1 VSYLLQFRIGM
12 KWKIKLLLGLL
23 LCSSSSLMAQ
33 SLQLQL
39 LDQETQEPVNDA
51 FVFIASTSIGSSS
64 DEKGWVNLDIQGLG
78 QVELVVSH
86 LNYELKSLIIKPG
99 DAIPTTLYL
108 QPQTLAI
115 DEVVVKSSASE
126 KRAQWMKQ
134 FEYAFLGP
142 LNIRNKVKIQNP
154 KVLLFS
160 EDEEGLKAEAMDY
173 IDVANKSLGYRLRF
187 YLDTFL
193 IDTLGDVRYAG
204 KVFFQEAIEK
214 KTSRRINK
222 ARSRAFRNGKE
233 HFFRWLNQDAPQ
245 RNHKTFVIGEAH
257 LNEVAKQLD
266 YARVSVDD
274 LQLNKGAW
282 VDTLMIEDYLV
293 VTDPRL
299 TTRAPIWSLPFRLRR
314 RASSMLRSKS
324 GKILISRSGE
334 ILNPQDI
341 EEYGH
346 WTAQRVGELMPLD
359 FDFSFDAMAEDPAMA
374 LSINDQLAKYLDTLP
389 QEKVFLHLNKP
400 YYSNREMIHYK
411 GYLVDA
417 FTHLSQT
424 RSQVLYVELIN
435 PAGEVLVSQ
444 QLHQAKGLE
453 GSIPLDKGY
462 LPGQYQ
468 VRAYTQYMRNF
479 DPSFFYQQVVSIF
492 DPFLPQTTS
501 TAPNDSIQLAET
513 DTIREVSPSL
523 SIDFFPEGGNLVNG
537 LLSKISFKVRD
548 RQGKA
553 VNLAI
558 KLLNDLQQELLK
570 TTTLHQGIGVFSLQ
584 PEVDRT
590 YWVKASFEGQDL
602 RFPLPKA
609 MASGYVMKVNNNRE
623 DRLYIELAASKQLS
637 LDGAFLLGHVRG
649 QTFCLV
655 DDLSEEESV
664 VLDKTKLPEGLAHF
678 TLFNIQ
684 GQPVAERLVFNA
696 SPDNK
701 EVLTIKQTYSHFFPR
716 QKAELQLA
724 LKANQLADLSATV
737 VDQGIVKYDHNIP
750 NSKSWLLLNADLA
763 GQLPNASYYLEESIG
778 LRQLDLMLMT
788 YGWRR
793 FKWTGLEQLPR
804 LDYQVEQGFRVE
816 GYTTK
821 KGKEEERIRA
831 DVMLSSLS
839 DAFYAN
845 KMTTD
850 PSGNFS
856 FINLPQLDSTD
867 FIIQGEIYNPKRS
880 NKELKMTGKRQVD
893 FHFVEREKPNIVAL
907 PPIDPILPSKAW
919 NDYAIGEMQQDS
931 LRNTDWVIDLEEV
944 TVRENRG
951 TDPRVFNV
959 YNINTMDWIPP
970 ERPAFSLLSTLK
982 PGTRFRRDISTGVL
996 SYFLH
1001 TPRGYVLVPLR
1012 FVVDGIVV
1020 SADIF
1025 QTLTADLINYISI
1038 NPPVI
1043 SVYTRRDG
1051 PRSWRTRVQD
1061 GILNFTHPAY
1071 HQAREFYQPSYGE
1084 SRSAQDKADLRTAI
1098 HWEPNIEF
1106 NAEGKAVLSFY
1117 TADTPSTYEVRIE
1130 GVQLNGEPVSQQYT
1144 FEVKE

>member
-1 VSYLLQFRIGM
+1 M

-23 LCSSSSLMAQ
+23 LCSFSSLMTQ

-39 LDQETQEPVNDA
+39 LDQETQQPINDA

-64 DEKGWVNLDIQGLG
+64 DEEGWVELDIQGLG

-108 QPQTLAI
+108 QVQTLDI

-126 KRAQWMKQ
+126 KRKEWMRQ

-173 IDVANKSLGYRLRF
+173 IDVANEALGYRLRF

-193 IDTLGDVRYAG
+193 IDTIGDVRYAG
-204 KVFFQEAIEK
+204 KVFFQETTQK
-214 KTSRRINK
+214 KANRRVSK
-222 ARSRAFRNGKE
+222 ARGRAFRNGKE
-233 HFFRWLNQDAPQ
+233 HFFRWLSQNTQD
-245 RNHKTFVIGEAH
+245 RNPKTFIIGKAS
-257 LNEVAKQLD
+257 LNEATKQLD
-266 YARVSVDD
+266 YQKITGDD
-274 LQLNKGAW
+274 LQLRRGLW
-282 VDTLMIEDYLV
+282 VDTLMVQDYLV
-293 VTDPRL
+293 VTNPRL

-314 RASSMLRSKS
+314 RASSMLRSQS

-334 ILNPQDI
+334 ILNPQDV

-359 FDFSFDAMAEDPAMA
+359 FDFSFDAIAEDQAIAMA
-374 LSINDQLAKYLDTLP
+374 TNNRLAKYLDTLP
-389 QEKVFLHLNKP
+389 QEKIFLHLNKP

-417 FTHLSQT
+417 FTHLPQT
-424 RSQVLYVELIN
+424 RSQVMYVELIN

-444 QLHQAKGLE
+444 QLHLAKGLN

-468 VRAYTQYMRNF
+468 IRAYTHYMRNF
-479 DPSFFYQQVVSIF
+479 DPCFFYQQSVGIF
-492 DPFLPQTTS
+492 DPFLPQTT
-501 TAPNDSIQLAET
+501 TVQNDSIEIAEEA
-513 DTIREVSPSL
+513 EVQEIPPIL
-523 SIDFFPEGGNLVNG
+523 TVDFFPEGGSLVNG
-537 LLSKISFKVRD
+537 LRTKVSFKVRD
-548 RQGKA
+548 REGKA
-553 VNLAI
+553 VNLEI
-558 KLLNDLQQELLK
+558 RLLDDLQQELLK

-584 PEVDRT
+584 PVVGRS
-590 YWVKASFEGQDL
+590 YWVETHFEGQEL
-602 RFPLPKA
+602 RFPLPQA
-609 MASGYVMKVNNNRE
+609 LTSGYVMKVNNNRE
-623 DRLYIELAASKQLS
+623 DRLYIELAASSALT

-655 DDLSEEESV
+655 EELSGEEAV
-664 VLDKTKLPEGLAHF
+664 VLDKAKLPAGLAHF
-678 TLFNIQ
+678 TLFNAK
-684 GQPVAERLVFNA
+684 GLPVAERLVFNA
-696 SPDNK
+696 KLNSK
-701 EVLTIKQTYSHFFPR
+701 ETLTIKQPYSHFLPR
-716 QKAELQLA
+716 QKVELQLS
-724 LKANQLADLSATV
+724 LNMDQLADLSATV
-737 VDQGIVKYDHNIP
+737 VDQGVVQFHDNVP

-763 GQLPNASYYLEESIG
+763 GQLPNANYYLEESVG

-793 FKWTGLEQLPR
+793 FKWTNLEDLPSV
-804 LDYQVEQGFRVE
+804 DYLAEQGFHVE
-816 GYTTK
+816 GYTTQ
-821 KGKEEERIRA
+821 KGTEEKRIQA
-831 DVMLSSLS
+831 DVMLSALS
-839 DAFYAN
+839 NTFYAD
-845 KMTTD
+845 KITTD
-850 PSGNFS
+850 PAGNFN
-856 FINLPQLDSTD
+856 FVNLPQLDSTD
-867 FIIQGEIYNPKRS
+867 FIIQGQIYNPKRKS
-880 NKELKMTGKRQVD
+880 DELKMNGKRQVQ
-893 FHFVEREKPNIVAL
+893 FHFIEREKPNIVAL
-907 PPIDPILPSKAW
+907 PPVDPILPSQAW
-919 NDYAIGEMQQDS
+919 NDYAVSETQQDS

-944 TVRENRG
+944 TVTENRG
-951 TDPRVFNV
+951 TDVRVFNV
-959 YNINTMDWIPP
+959 YNINEMDWIPP
-970 ERPAFSLLSTLK
+970 ERSAFSLLSTLK
-982 PGTRFRRDISTGVL
+982 PGTRFRRDIRTGVL

-1051 PRSWRTRVQD
+1051 PRSWQTRIQD

-1071 HQAREFYQPSYGE
+1071 HQAREFYEPSYGE
-1084 SRSAQDKADLRTAI
+1084 SRSAEDKADLRTAI
-1098 HWEPNIEF
+1098 HWEPQIQF
-1106 NAEGKAVLSFY
+1106 NEDGKAVLSFY
-1117 TADTPSTYEVRIE
+1117 TADTPSTYEVRVE
-1130 GVQLNGEPVSQQYT
+1130 GIQTNGEPVSQVYT
-1144 FEVKE
+1144 FEVKAY